1 MVVKNHQAEKIST
14 SHAKITQQIFYLRRI
29 GDMDLMSE
37 IAQIKRINQDL
48 LDLLD
53 RMVRKQVEHENKMR
67 QFERKLQLSERAGR
81 EKTEAAQ
88 LANDSRLWVRVYDI
102 CRSKRNPNSLLPISA
117 GSWYRGVQEGRFPKP
132 HKLGR
137 SSLWRLEDIKRLVS
151 PSDQWDDQ

>member
-1 MVVKNHQAEKIST
+1 
-14 SHAKITQQIFYLRRI
+14 
-29 GDMDLMSE
+29 MDLMSE

>member
-1 MVVKNHQAEKIST
+1 
-14 SHAKITQQIFYLRRI
+14 
-29 GDMDLMSE
+29 MDLLSE

-48 LDLLD
+48 LELLD
-53 RMVRKQVEHENKMR
+53 RMVRKQVEHEGKMR
-67 QFERKLQLSERAGR
+67 QLERKIQLSERASR
-81 EKTEAAQ
+81 ETTEATHTVS
-88 LANDSRLWVRVYDI
+88 DSRLWGRVYDI

-151 PSDQWDDQ
+151 PSDQWDG

>member
-14 SHAKITQQIFYLRRI
+14 SRAKITQQIFYLRRI

-151 PSDQWDDQ
+151 PSAQWDDQ